1 MYVEEEIVKT
11 WEEAI
16 AEITA
21 APGVVMV
28 LGATDT
34 GKSTFCL
41 DLIRAAV
48 DAGVSCAIVDADVGQ
63 SDVGPPCTIGMAIV
77 NSKPESLTEL
87 KPRRMSFVGSTAP
100 SGHFLE
106 CANGTRRMVEAAKEL
121 GAQLIVVNT
130 TGMIEG
136 YAARKLKTHKI
147 DLVRPDYLVGLQKDF
162 EIDPLLIPFARI
174 NTLRIIRIKT
184 PAQIRSKSQEYRSA
198 RRKLQFA
205 AEFSD
210 ALGHIIKLDS
220 VSLWNTCFRA
230 GRPLSW
236 QYIKSI
242 EDAIDCRILH
252 AEIAGNTVFTVAEQ
266 ACKGET
272 RKILQ
277 DKFPAHN
284 MLLAATDCFTNL
296 LCGLADE
303 NGNTLDV
310 GLIQA
315 VDFKRMFIFVLSGI
329 KTISPVR
336 VVQIGSVRISRD
348 GRELGI
354 LKPGEI

>member
-1 MYVEEEIVKT
+1 
-11 WEEAI
+11 
-16 AEITA
+16 
-21 APGVVMV
+21 VMA
-28 LGATDT
+28 LGASDT

-41 DLIRAAV
+41 DLVRAGV
-48 DAGVSCAIVDADVGQ
+48 DAGLLCAIVDADVGQ
-63 SDVGPPCTIGMAIV
+63 SDVGPPCTIGMAIID
-77 NSKPESLTEL
+77 SKPESLTDL

-100 SGHFLE
+100 PGHFLE

-121 GAQLIVVNT
+121 GARLIVVNT
-130 TGMIEG
+130 TGMVEG

-147 DLVRPDYLVGLQKDF
+147 DLVRPDYLVGIQKGF
-162 EIDPLLIPFARI
+162 EIDPLLIPFARMRS
-174 NTLRIIRIKT
+174 LKIIRIKT
-184 PAQIRSKSQEYRSA
+184 SAQVRSKSQEYRKA

-205 AEFSD
+205 SEFSD

-220 VSLWNTCFRA
+220 VSLWNTCFRT

-236 QYIKSI
+236 QYTKSI

-252 AEIAGNTVFTVAEQ
+252 AEIAGNTVFAVAEQ
-266 ACKGET
+266 ACKTEAY
-272 RKILQ
+272 KLLQ
-277 DKFPAHN
+277 EKFPSQN
-284 MLLAATDCFTNL
+284 MLLATTDCFTNL

-336 VVQIGSVRISRD
+336 VVQIGSIRISRD
-348 GRELGI
+348 GRELGT